1 MPMRIPVNTSRPGHH
16 SVGMKMQMGR
26 KAIDAFG
33 VESGDVDA
41 RDVKAQ
47 EAAEGCTEYE
57 RPQEYRQYR

>member
-1 MPMRIPVNTSRPGHH
+1 
-16 SVGMKMQMGR
+16 MKMQMGR
-26 KAIDAFG
+26 KTIDAFG